1 MAAPGGRRTHHT
13 TIYLSW
19 PEANA
24 FEALRALDSHL
35 AGSPLSRADWLLRT
49 IEPRLRQAPD
59 DATLPVHLR
68 TRCRTALE
76 ALDRERAHRSVHRP
90 GRPPS
95 VY

>member
-13 TIYLSW
+13 VIYLSW

-35 AGSPLSRADWLLRT
+35 AGRPLSRADWLIGA

-59 DATLPVHLR
+59 DASLPVHLR
-68 TRCRTALE
+68 ARCRAALE
-76 ALDRERAHRSVHRP
+76 GLDSERARLSPHRP